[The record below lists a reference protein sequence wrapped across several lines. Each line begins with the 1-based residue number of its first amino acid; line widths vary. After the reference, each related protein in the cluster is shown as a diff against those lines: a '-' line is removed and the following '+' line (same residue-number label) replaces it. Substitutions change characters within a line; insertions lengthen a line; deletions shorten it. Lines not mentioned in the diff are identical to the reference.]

1 MRSGLRWGAALL
13 MVLCVLAAAGA
24 QEVSEKKDIA
34 VFNLSYSDY
43 SIPSGALGLVDQSIQ
58 NVFIELG
65 RFNIIGMKYR
75 LELNEIDEFISKI
88 KELKQENV
96 EVPEEVR
103 LGEETFTE
111 ADFNKLVGSFIVVVP
126 VMSYYNVYEEGN
138 DYQAEIQT
146 SFTFI
151 KVDTAEAFASFQID
165 TSASGEN
172 SRKAVKSAVDMI
184 PIQLQYELRSIPEFQ
199 LKTAIIDVAGNKYI
213 MEFGRNMGVQVGD
226 EYVVTRDLVLP
237 SGYTRTEEVGLFVIK
252 NVSEQVSTAKRVYS
266 SERTGIGDQMVEVP
280 RLGVNATIY
289 GHYLPVEDDPGTA
302 AEEKNRFV
310 LGLRG
315 VGTRGFYNW
324 RPVAGVEVP
333 LGDSLAIWFPVIGY
347 AGVEYNVRIGR
358 LSLVPSGVVGVGSM
372 VPIIGTEEFKEDFDF
387 VSSFGGTVQI
397 AADYLINRDTKIN
410 LYAGYSMY
418 ISLFDDSLLNALTS
432 DGLTNPAAVQGS
444 FIGAGI
450 TFKL

>member
-13 MVLCVLAAAGA
+13 MVLYVLASAGA

-34 VFNLSYSDY
+34 VFNLSYADY

-58 NVFIELG
+58 NVFIDLG

-75 LELNEIDEFISKI
+75 LESNDIDDFISKI
-88 KELKQENV
+88 RELKEQNV

-172 SRKAVKSAVDMI
+172 SRAAVKSAVDMI

-199 LKTAIIDVAGNKYI
+199 LKTAIVDVVGNEYV
-213 MEFGRNMGVQVGD
+213 MEFGRNMGVQIGD
-226 EYVVTRDLVLP
+226 EYVVTRSQVLP
-237 SGYTRTEEVGLFVIK
+237 SGYTRTEEIGLFVIK
-252 NVSEQVSTAKRVYS
+252 NVSEQVSTAKRIYS
-266 SERTGIGDQMVEVP
+266 SEKTGIGDQMVEVP
-280 RLGVNATIY
+280 RLGFNGSLYAHVLKDNA
-289 GHYLPVEDDPGTA
+289 PEGT
-302 AEEKNRFV
+302 ENRFV
-310 LGLRG
+310 IGLQAT
-315 VGTRGFYNW
+315 GTRGFYSW
-324 RPVAGVEVP
+324 RPIVGAEVP
-333 LGDSLAIWFPVIGY
+333 LGDNLLIWFPVMSYVGM
-347 AGVEYNVRIGR
+347 EYNLRLGR
-358 LSLVPSGVVGVGSM
+358 LSIAPSAVVGVGAM
-372 VPIIGTEEFKEDFDF
+372 VPIIGDEEFRENFDF
-387 VSSFGGTVQI
+387 LASFGGTAKISVN
-397 AADYLINRDTKIN
+397 YLLNRDMMLN
-410 LYAGYSMY
+410 LNAGYSMY
-418 ISLFDDSLLNALTS
+418 VGLFDDFTF
-432 DGLTNPAAVQGS
+432 DGNLYTNPADVQGS